1 MISAIIIRLL
11 TPVIVEVMREILTK
25 LANGELVALD
35 EASVKAA
42 MLQRE
47 GNVQA
52 QLKSVSW
59 EVGL

>member
-11 TPVIVEVMREILTK
+11 TPVIVEVMREILKK

-47 GNVQA
+47 GDVQA